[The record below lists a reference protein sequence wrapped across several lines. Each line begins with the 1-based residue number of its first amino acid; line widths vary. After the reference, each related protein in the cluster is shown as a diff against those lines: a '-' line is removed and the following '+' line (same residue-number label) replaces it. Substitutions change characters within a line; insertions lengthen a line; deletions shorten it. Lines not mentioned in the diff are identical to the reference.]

1 MEIDPLRARS
11 DPAYFIESAL
21 GDPEGSGP
29 YKLLPAERE
38 FLRHS
43 FRLRPD
49 GRLAFSEQCY
59 GCCKKSG
66 KTTFA
71 AMHALTTTLIFG
83 GRYPETII
91 VANSLEQSVGRVFE
105 MCRRIVECSPWLRRQ
120 AKITADKIAFPSIG
134 GTIKAIPS
142 DYASAAGSN
151 QNLAVFDELWAYTS
165 ERAHRLWDELVP
177 PPTRKVAC
185 RLTVTYAGFEG

>member
-29 YKLLPAERE
+29 YKLLPSERE
-38 FLRHS
+38 FLRNS
-43 FRLRPD
+43 FKTRDD
-49 GRLAFSEQCY
+49 GKLLFSELTY
-59 GCCKKSG
+59 GCPKKSG

-71 AMHALTTTLIFG
+71 AMHALTTTLLFG

-105 MCRRIVECSPWLRRQ
+105 MCRRI
-120 AKITADKIAFPSIG
+120 
-134 GTIKAIPS
+134 
-142 DYASAAGSN
+142 
-151 QNLAVFDELWAYTS
+151 
-165 ERAHRLWDELVP
+165 
-177 PPTRKVAC
+177 
-185 RLTVTYAGFEG
+185 